1 MQIFQ
6 KTFFEDFFGY
16 DTVCAVLVG
25 TTDLLEHLFKS
36 YDRRVRPYADN
47 KTAVYVHM
55 TIVLG
60 IMIEMVR
67 L

>member
-1 MQIFQ
+1 
-6 KTFFEDFFGY
+6 
-16 DTVCAVLVG
+16 G

-60 IMIEMVR
+60 IMIEMHENEQVVSFVISHTQ
-67 L
+67 